1 MDKINVHT
9 ERIIAVHLDRT
20 FASSHWPCPL
30 CGGVMEKELEIYPVV
45 AAGRISNGP
54 FSEAICDECLLAG
67 PTGIRERILAH
78 AEALE
83 RKAGNLRDLSGVRFV
98 MPSVEA
104 LNEARTAYGEAFA
117 AQIEADDGPLD
128 IPFAA
133 HEACVFTHPHEGPHR
148 TASDM
153 HILEMQETYGT
164 RSPVCNW
171 CGEPVWMSLQGF
183 FSGGSWTTNP
193 DNEGPNFGCKELD
206 VQAEQCAKS
215 LSGRHEVQTE

>member
-1 MDKINVHT
+1 MDKIT
-9 ERIIAVHLDRT
+9 VHLERDSVGTRC
-20 FASSHWPCPL
+20 PCPL
-30 CGGVMEKELEIYPVV
+30 CGGPVEKEEGAYP
-45 AAGRISNGP
+45 AIGAMQINSAS
-54 FSEAICDECLLAG
+54 FSELICDECFTAG
-67 PTGIRERILAH
+67 PTGVRERILEH

-83 RKAGNLRDLSGVRFV
+83 SRARQARLLSGATFA
-98 MPSVEA
+98 MPSVKA
-104 LNEARTAYGEAFA
+104 LEEARRAAYEKQFPPH
-117 AQIEADDGPLD
+117 ERRDPADADCL
-128 IPFAA
+128 PFAA
-133 HEACVFTHPHEGPHR
+133 HEACVFTHPHEGPHW